1 MILLISWSQIEC
13 ANVLLRYVLLLG
25 NILQYPPLLARS
37 FNDKKTEV
45 LISAIDVYQNKVKTY
60 ISLLHL
66 WFLLNLTLIVIY
78 FSAVIRAGITLKK
91 YNGNS
96 SFRHLYI
103 TNTLLL
109 GTVHLAQKLQNCSTI
124 STCIIRTPP

>member
-1 MILLISWSQIEC
+1 MCKRSTQIC
-13 ANVLLRYVLLLG
+13 SLLG

-60 ISLLHL
+60 ISLLLL

-78 FSAVIRAGITLKK
+78 FSAVIRAGIALKK

-109 GTVHLAQKLQNCSTI
+109 GTVHLAQKLQDCSII